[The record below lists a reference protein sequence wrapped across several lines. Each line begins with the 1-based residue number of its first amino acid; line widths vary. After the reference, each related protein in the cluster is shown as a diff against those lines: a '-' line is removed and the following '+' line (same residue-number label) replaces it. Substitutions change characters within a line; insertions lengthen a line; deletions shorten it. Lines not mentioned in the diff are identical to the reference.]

1 MEIVNTL
8 SWRVVN
14 RDRRCAHAMHSDSTF
29 TDPLYRALFDASPNL
44 YLVLDRQLR
53 IVAANPAYLAATQ
66 RALADIVGRW
76 AWDAFPTDPVT
87 LQQSRAS
94 FARVIATRAP
104 DTMALLRFDVPAGA
118 GVETRYWSITHT
130 PVCDADG
137 AVAYVIQH
145 PVDVTEIERRRLA
158 AGRAATRAEDS
169 HPAMLAEQACLFNRA
184 RDVFEQNQHLQADL
198 GRLQRLF
205 QRAPGFMAVLRG
217 PTHIYESVN
226 DSVTDLMGLRDFVG
240 KTVAEAAPELAAQGF
255 CAILDEVYRSGVP
268 FVAESAPVTFTL
280 AGGRSERR
288 YLDFIYQ
295 PIVEADGLVHG
306 IFVEGADVTARVQ
319 AMHEL
324 DDKVARLERAESQ
337 LAFQLELAD
346 SLRPLR
352 TVADITAVA
361 SSVLGQKLGVQRV
374 VFATVDAGAVT
385 VRRDWCAPGWPSI
398 AGAAM
403 TLGQFGAGIEQP
415 LQAGQPVLVD
425 DVASDAKTA
434 AAIDAHDAI
443 AVRAHLT
450 VPLMR
455 NGVLRAVLS
464 LHQGQPHHWT
474 APELYMAQDM
484 AERTWAAI
492 EAAAAQEALL
502 AAADTLRFTHESAQ
516 LGDWELDLASGV
528 TRRSLRHDAC
538 FGYTAAFSDW
548 RYGDFL
554 AHLHPDD
561 RTMVDRQFQEAIA
574 HGNVWQTECRVVWPD
589 GSVHW
594 IAVFGSVHARDGV
607 AERIAGIVFDIIER
621 KHAEEEMRMEAR
633 RKDEFLA
640 MLAHELRN
648 PLAPIAA
655 AAGILSLG
663 KSNAEQV
670 RKTSAVI
677 SRQVNHISS
686 LINDLLDVS
695 RVTRGLVALD
705 AVPVDVKAAVA
716 DAIEQVR
723 PLVEA
728 RRHRLEVHLASADA
742 LVSGDKKRLVQVL
755 SNLLNNAAKY
765 TPDHGR
771 IVLAMEVHAGDVV
784 LSVADNGIGMTAEVQ
799 QNVFG
804 LFTQA
809 ERTADRSQGGLGIG
823 LALVKSL
830 VELHHGTVSVESAG
844 LGQGSR
850 FSIHLPRLAHAAVP
864 QQDAPAAPDVPVP
877 SALRIMLVD
886 DNVDAAQLL
895 AMFLEANGFDV
906 IVEHDAVRALALAER
921 ETPDVCLLDIG
932 LPGMDGNELARRL
945 RQLPHMRAALLVA
958 ITGYGRQ
965 QDRDTALAAGFDHH
979 FVKPVSFDQLLG
991 ILGKP
996 APHALA

>member
-1 MEIVNTL
+1 MPVF
-8 SWRVVN
+8 
-14 RDRRCAHAMHSDSTF
+14 DSPLA
-29 TDPLYRALFDASPNL
+29 DPVYRALFDASPNL
-44 YLVLDRQLR
+44 YLVLDRQLHV
-53 IVAANPAYLAATQ
+53 VAANRAYLAATQ
-66 RALADIVGRW
+66 RTLGDIVGRW

-87 LQQSRAS
+87 LKQSVAS
-94 FARVIATRAP
+94 FERVIATGAP
-104 DTMALLRFDVPAGA
+104 DTMALLRVDVAAGA
-118 GVETRYWSITHT
+118 GADTRYWSITHT
-130 PVCDADG
+130 PVFDADG
-137 AVAYVIQH
+137 AVAFVIQH
-145 PVDVTEIERRRLA
+145 PIDVTEIERRRLA
-158 AGRAATRAEDS
+158 AGRHATRAEDH
-169 HPAMLAEQACLFNRA
+169 HPAMLAEQTGLLNRA

-255 CAILDEVYRSGVP
+255 CTILDEVYRSGVP
-268 FVAESAPVTFTL
+268 YMAESAPVTFTL
-280 AGGRSERR
+280 ADGRSEQR

-324 DDKVARLERAESQ
+324 DDKVARLELAESQ

-346 SLRPLR
+346 RLRPLR
-352 TVADITAVA
+352 TAADITAAA
-361 SSVLGQKLGVQRV
+361 SSVLGRKLAVQRV
-374 VFATVDAGAVT
+374 LFAQVDGGAVT

-398 AGAAM
+398 AGAAL
-403 TLGQFGAGIEQP
+403 TLRQFGAGVEEA
-415 LQAGQPVLVD
+415 LCAGHPVRVD
-425 DVASDAKTA
+425 DAATDGLTA
-434 AAIDAHDAI
+434 AAIDAHDAL

-455 NGVLRAVLS
+455 GGVLRAVLS
-464 LHQGQPHHWT
+464 LHHGQPHRWT
-474 APELYMAQDM
+474 PSELHMAQDM

-492 EAAAAQEALL
+492 EAATAQEALL
-502 AAADTLRFTHESAQ
+502 AAADTLRFTHESAR
-516 LGDWELDLASGV
+516 LGDWELDLASGA

-538 FGYTAAFSDW
+538 FGYPEAFPDW
-548 RYGDFL
+548 RYSDFM
-554 AHLHPDD
+554 AHLHPED
-561 RTMVDRQFQEAIA
+561 RAMVDRQFKDAIA
-574 HGNVWQTECRVVWPD
+574 QQTVWQTECRVVWPD
-589 GSVHW
+589 ASVHW
-594 IAVFGSVHARDGV
+594 LAIFGSVHAKDGV
-607 AERIAGIVFDIIER
+607 ADRIAGIVFDITER
-621 KHAEEEMRMEAR
+621 KHAEEEMRLEAR

-663 KSNAEQV
+663 KSDAEQV

-677 SRQVNHISS
+677 SRQVHHISS

-705 AVPVDVKAAVA
+705 ACPVDLKAAVA
-716 DAIEQVR
+716 DAVEQVR

-728 RRHRLEVHLASADA
+728 RRHRLEVHLAPAHA

-765 TPDHGR
+765 TPEYGR
-771 IVLAMEVHAGDVV
+771 IVLQLEVHPEEVV
-784 LSVADNGIGMTAEVQ
+784 LSVIDNGIGMTADVQ
-799 QNVFG
+799 QGVFG

-830 VELHHGTVSVESAG
+830 VELHHGTVSVHSAG
-844 LGQGSR
+844 LGRGSR
-850 FSIHLPRLAHAAVP
+850 FSLHLPRLEQAAAP
-864 QQDAPAAPDVPVP
+864 RMPEAPAPDSAALATPA
-877 SALRIMLVD
+877 ALRILVVD

-895 AMFLEANGFDV
+895 AMFLEANGFAV
-906 IVEHDAVRALALAER
+906 VVEHDAVRALALAER

-945 RQLPHMRAALLVA
+945 RALPRMQGATLIA

-965 QDRDTALAAGFDHH
+965 QDRDMALASGFDHH
-979 FVKPVSFDQLLG
+979 FVKPVSFEQLLE
-991 ILGKP
+991 ILAKV
-996 APHALA
+996 APQALA